1 MRETLIKLDDVN
13 SELKKALKL
22 KDGKAYVDEKW
33 LGVFDAILK
42 DMIHTRSIIEFAVG
56 KDEKTDWEFV
66 ESAVSKA

>member
-13 SELKKALKL
+13 GKLKKALKL

-66 ESAVSKA
+66 GSAVSKA